1 MILNLDIH
9 NFSCYFSHE
18 NPLIPTIASH
28 TQSTMSNPL
37 FTRIGV
43 INWDCSVPSETTF
56 FGRYATRSLGP
67 REFRDRTPYYAI
79 ETGPDTILYRERTVA
94 DYEIELRHAI
104 AAGIDYFA
112 YCWYDR
118 EPHSDHVVDG
128 SATTVDDTVCEL
140 VDARMKHLASPLRC
154 KIGLCAILITCHPYT
169 DEELADLAE
178 TMKEPY
184 YEKIDGRPLVYLFAG
199 PWQEL
204 IERLR
209 KICKNAGV
217 ADPYAVLMADRV
229 SPEDAMKVQAL
240 SSYAGATAQGR
251 TWNEFFDNEL
261 ARNDVRAGN
270 GLPVVPHFSMG
281 WNPTPRIKHTVPWTS
296 YPDGVYA
303 PPATVEELFAAAK
316 RLKSWT
322 EEHRATCPTGHV
334 LTFAW
339 NEFEEGA
346 WICPTFGKDAATPD
360 THYRDA
366 FAQIAANWKR

>member
-1 MILNLDIH
+1 
-9 NFSCYFSHE
+9 
-18 NPLIPTIASH
+18 
-28 TQSTMSNPL
+28 MSNPL

-56 FGRYATRSLGP
+56 FGRYATQSLGP

-79 ETGPDTILYRERTVA
+79 ETGPDMILYRERSVA

-140 VDARMKHLASPLRC
+140 VDARMKHLASPLRDQ
-154 KIGLCAILITCHPYT
+154 IGLCAILITCHPYR

-178 TMKEPY
+178 TMKQPY

-229 SPEDAMKVQAL
+229 SPEDATKVQAL

-270 GLPVVPHFSMG
+270 GLPVIPHFSMG
-281 WNPTPRIKHTVPWTS
+281 WNPTPRIKHTVPWVT
-296 YPDGVYA
+296 YPEGVYT
-303 PPATVEELFAAAK
+303 PPATVEELFAAAN

-322 EEHRATCPTGHV
+322 EEHRALCPTGHV

-346 WICPTFGKDAATPD
+346 WICPTLGKDAATPD

-366 FAQIAANWKR
+366 FAQIAANWKK

>member
-1 MILNLDIH
+1 
-9 NFSCYFSHE
+9 
-18 NPLIPTIASH
+18 
-28 TQSTMSNPL
+28 MSNPL

-140 VDARMKHLASPLRC
+140 VDARMKHLASPLRSQ
-154 KIGLCAILITCHPYT
+154 IGLCAILITCHPYR

-178 TMKEPY
+178 TMKQPY

-229 SPEDAMKVQAL
+229 SPDDATKVQAL

-270 GLPVVPHFSMG
+270 GLPVIPHFSMG

-303 PPATVEELFAAAK
+303 PPATVEELFAAAN

-322 EEHRATCPTGHV
+322 EEHQTLCPTGHV

-346 WICPTFGKDAATPD
+346 WICPTLGKDAATPD

-366 FAQIAANWKR
+366 FAQIAADWKK